1 MSHVVETVSLKIRI
15 WFDPFRKIWRRGK
28 RAILLIVDK
37 QKNETFI
44 SAEHRKQRETRN
56 WLKTSEISSLWAR
69 TKSKYFLA
77 VRYRID
83 NLQSG

>member
-44 SAEHRKQRETRN
+44 SAARSNAVNTENKEKQGT
-56 WLKTSEISSLWAR
+56 
-69 TKSKYFLA
+69 
-77 VRYRID
+77 
-83 NLQSG
+83 G